1 MPASLQACKLVCRVG
16 LDTERADLYCSMQ
29 MMNLR
34 DLIHRPAFHQLTLI
48 LVSVCFYLPALGF
61 TFVWDDRALI
71 LENWYIRDLGSIP
84 GFFLSEF
91 RVDPLTV
98 TNFYRPVV
106 MVTYALDYALWG
118 ENPLGF
124 HLTNI
129 VFNTL
134 AVLLVFWTAKGLLRG
149 TSYSGM
155 VPWVAALLFAVHPTH
170 VESVAFIAGRTD
182 LLAAIFMLVALLAY
196 LRSMR
201 TAPGIRRQA
210 LYLGSLTCFLL
221 ALFSKEVAVSLLAI
235 LPLYELYLRPRIST
249 GGENCETRRWWPFF
263 LPYLLVFGIYLALR
277 VHSVPPGVTLEHL
290 SDNPL
295 ETLHVAYMALLK
307 YLQITFIPLSLK
319 NYYMVMLYRAY
330 HPMFWAVVGT
340 MVVLVAGLAYIWRRA
355 PVFAFCALWYLL
367 TLFPSLKIIPFP
379 GSDMADRYLYLPTI
393 GSSLILAMVVSR
405 LAGRKT
411 VHGVAAAAIICL
423 FFTGVGIS
431 RLGIWKDEL
440 ALFTNM
446 AREEPRSVIAH
457 NNLGMVYS
465 RMGDT
470 ERGFKEY
477 YEAIR
482 LDDKYKGQM
491 INRAAIYLNVGLA
504 AHEKGLYQE
513 ALRTY
518 RLALTEEPNHIK
530 VRYNLAMVYADLNML
545 AEAEAEYLA
554 AIRLAPYYSEAHNNL
569 GVLYKRMGRFGD
581 AEREY
586 REAIRYYPRN
596 YEAHY
601 SLAVLLDSTGGR
613 EDAARHYRVFIDGAP
628 GKYAA
633 YIEKARARLALIQ
646 GGAQK

>member
-48 LVSVCFYLPALGF
+48 LVSVCFYLPALSF

-91 RVDPLTV
+91 RVDPLTI

-106 MVTYALDYALWG
+106 MVTYTLDYALWG

-149 TSYSGM
+149 TSYSGV

-196 LRSMR
+196 LRFATSPAGTPR
-201 TAPGIRRQA
+201 WT
-210 LYLGSLTCFLL
+210 LYLGSLVSFLL
-221 ALFSKEVAVSLLAI
+221 SLLSKEVAVSLLAI
-235 LPLYELYLRPRIST
+235 LPLYELYLRPRAST
-249 GGENCETRRWWPFF
+249 GAENGETRRWWLFF

-277 VHSVPPGVTLEHL
+277 VHSVPPSVTLEHL

-307 YLQITFIPLSLK
+307 YLQITFIPLGLK
-319 NYYMVMLYRAY
+319 NYYMVMLYRVS
-330 HPMFWAVVGT
+330 HPMFWAVAGT
-340 MVVLVAGLAYIWRRA
+340 LVVLVAILVYGWRRA

-367 TLFPSLKIIPFP
+367 TLFPSLKIVPFP

-393 GSSLILAMVVSR
+393 GSSLILAMAFSR
-405 LAGRKT
+405 LAGRKA
-411 VHGVAAAAIICL
+411 VYGMAAAAIICL
-423 FFTGVGIS
+423 VFTGVGIS
-431 RLGIWKDEL
+431 RLGPWKDEL
-440 ALFTNM
+440 TLFTNM
-446 AREEPRSVIAH
+446 VKEEPRSAIAH

-470 ERGFKEY
+470 DRGFKEY
-477 YEAIR
+477 YIAIK
-482 LDDKYKGQM
+482 LDDQYKGQV
-491 INRAAIYLNVGLA
+491 INRAAIHLNVGLA
-504 AHEKGLYQE
+504 AYEKGLYQE
-513 ALRTY
+513 AIREFRTA
-518 RLALTEEPNHIK
+518 LAEEPNHIK
-530 VRYNLAMVYADLNML
+530 VHYNLAMVYADLNMY

-569 GVLYKRMGRFGD
+569 GVLYKRTGRLGD

-601 SLAVLLDSTGGR
+601 SLAVLLDGTGSG
-613 EDAARHYRVFIDGAP
+613 EEAVSHYQFFIGGAP
-628 GKYAA
+628 KKYAA
-633 YIEKARARLALIQ
+633 HIEKARGRLSHIER
-646 GGAQK
+646 AQQ